1 MRALAAIADD
11 DPITLAEASEV
22 VLKGAC
28 SEQTLR
34 AAARRGNL
42 QTERLGKNL
51 FTTPAYIRAWRKEC
65 RVQQSR
71 PASISERTS
80 GVAGSGS
87 SATATATDELAVL
100 KKTAAALKN
109 GSLSTSRKS
118 TQRDQGAAAKVMQF
132 PSPKC

>member
-1 MRALAAIADD
+1 VRPLSAIAAD

-51 FTTPAYIRAWRKEC
+51 FTTAAYIKAWRKEC

-80 GVAGSGS
+80 AGERSGS
-87 SATATATDELAVL
+87 SATATATDEQ
-100 KKTAAALKN
+100 AALKGIATALKKGLLN
-109 GSLSTSRKS
+109 TSRKS
-118 TQRDQGAAAKVMQF
+118 TPAGQGAAAKVMPF